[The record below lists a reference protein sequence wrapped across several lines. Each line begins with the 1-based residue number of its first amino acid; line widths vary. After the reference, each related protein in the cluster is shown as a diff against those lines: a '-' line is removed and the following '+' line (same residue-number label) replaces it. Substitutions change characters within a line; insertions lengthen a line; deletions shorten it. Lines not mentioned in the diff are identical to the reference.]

1 MKRIITF
8 CLLLL
13 VSMSAMSQDAQKALT
28 ADQMT
33 WFGIDYSY
41 VKLIGSF
48 SQFGDAGVL
57 DEDDIRKKYFPAWN
71 NIIVKEES
79 KYDLKGAFRKNEVNY
94 KLAMLEKINAATS
107 NASMVSIEESDRN
120 HLNAE
125 KIASIVAKYPLA
137 KESGI
142 GLVFIAESLDKN
154 IEEGNYYVT
163 FFDIATKK
171 VLMVKRMTGKAG
183 GFGVRNYWARSF
195 YNVIVQSKKDYKKWL
210 KESK

>member
-1 MKRIITF
+1 MKRIISF

-33 WFGIDYSY
+33 WFGIDYSH

-120 HLNAE
+120 HLNVE
-125 KIASIVAKYPLA
+125 KITSIVAKYPLA

-195 YNVIVQSKKDYKKWL
+195 YNVLVQSKKDYKKWL